1 MSSTLY
7 LENSGSI
14 SKFFFNM
21 INKSLAQKIVM
32 LIFFFKAT
40 YLLLPS
46 IIQMCMKDY
55 CSKSTKLSK
64 GVNSQLALLD
74 YFFGGL

>member
-1 MSSTLY
+1 
-7 LENSGSI
+7 
-14 SKFFFNM
+14 
-21 INKSLAQKIVM
+21 
-32 LIFFFKAT
+32 
-40 YLLLPS
+40 
-46 IIQMCMKDY
+46 MCMKDY